1 MGTGFLAFIFAIVGL
16 IRYWGTNQFGGF
28 VFAVILSYFWTEWV
42 RKDVE
47 QKGSSNPRVVLVAMV
62 LQILVIVM
70 GFLSLF
76 NL

>member
-1 MGTGFLAFIFAIVGL
+1 MGTGFFAGIFAVVGL

-28 VFAVILSYFWTEWV
+28 VFLVILSWGYTEWV
-42 RKDVE
+42 RNDVE
-47 QKGSSNPRVVLVAMV
+47 KKGNSTPLILLIAGV

>member
-28 VFAVILSYFWTEWV
+28 VFLVILSYVWTEWV
-42 RKDVE
+42 RNDVE
-47 QKGSSNPRVVLVAMV
+47 KKGTSNPRVVLVAMV
-62 LQILVIVM
+62 LQIVVIVM

-76 NL
+76 S